1 MGYTLSGTPGR
12 NRGRL
17 TDDTRPQLDTREV
30 ELIPTGE
37 QLLTRAKEVA
47 RPIEERVARALDGYP
62 PPPHPA
68 SGDQSGQDLTSPV
81 AGPVVAARHGLARQ
95 GRLLDEERF
104 VPAGPLKGVRPHS
117 PVRPHRRKGSA
128 HAPALAPTQREG
140 RPPRPRHQRAGGGP
154 QGPRRPPRHRGP
166 ARGFGPPAR
175 TGRQDP
181 GPGDGRVRGFNGRA
195 GLMPGVP
202 GEGHSLRWLGGRV
215 VGRWRDP

>member
-17 TDDTRPQLDTREV
+17 TDGTRPQLDTREV

-47 RPIEERVARALDGYP
+47 RPIEEWVARALDGYPP

-104 VPAGPLKGVRPHS
+104 VPAGP
-117 PVRPHRRKGSA
+117 
-128 HAPALAPTQREG
+128 
-140 RPPRPRHQRAGGGP
+140 
-154 QGPRRPPRHRGP
+154 
-166 ARGFGPPAR
+166 
-175 TGRQDP
+175 
-181 GPGDGRVRGFNGRA
+181 
-195 GLMPGVP
+195 
-202 GEGHSLRWLGGRV
+202 
-215 VGRWRDP
+215 